1 MKMKAK
7 KARRP
12 DISGLYAVTPDIADT
27 DRLRAL
33 VEAGLIGGAS
43 VIQYRNKTADHDLRI
58 EQSRVLLDLC
68 RKHHVP
74 LIINDHIE
82 LCLAI
87 DADGVHLGGNDGN
100 LAEARQRL
108 GSDKILGASCYNRFE
123 LALEARAADADYLA
137 FGSCFDSGTKPAA
150 MRAPL
155 ELLGLARKE
164 IGLPL
169 VAIGGITLDNAGQAI
184 NAGADA
190 IAVIAALFSAANVTQ
205 TAQQFSNFFTPSKH
219 HDLSPANFQ
228 KSATV

>member
-1 MKMKAK
+1 MA
-7 KARRP
+7 
-12 DISGLYAVTPDIADT
+12 GLYAVTPDIADT
-27 DRLRAL
+27 DQLRAL
-33 VEAGLIGGAS
+33 VEASLIGGAS
-43 VIQYRNKTADHDLRI
+43 VIQYRNKTAGHGLRI
-58 EQSRVLLDLC
+58 KQSCTLLDLC

-100 LAEARQRL
+100 LAAARQRL
-108 GSDKILGASCYNRFE
+108 GAGKILGASCYNRFE

-137 FGSCFDSGTKPAA
+137 FGSCFDSSSKPAA
-150 MRAPL
+150 VRAPL
-155 ELLGLARKE
+155 DLLGRARKE

-169 VAIGGITLDNAGQAI
+169 VAIGGITLDNAAQAI

-205 TAQQFSNFFTPSKH
+205 TAQQFSNLFTQTNQ
-219 HDLSPANFQ
+219 HDYSQ
-228 KSATV
+228 SATV